1 MKQLFEYLNDYNY
14 DVLVINE
21 MINIIVSEEIVNE
34 SFKSTLVQKLA
45 QKIYD
50 IEKDNNIKKIKRA
63 KDEDERYPYSDGSKR
78 DPNLT
83 NFASIFGP
91 KVKYQ
96 RYGGDKKGIQGL
108 KWSEITDDDF
118 KEYAPNDKALIKLI
132 KKTYGKADANANYI
146 ITDPDGN
153 VINFIKAYG
162 EDAKSDGMYYFKSE
176 RMAKYSD
183 GTKYKINSELKEYLK
198 DYYSYRSRP
207 LKAGEVIDILNELAE
222 VPGIKVYALE
232 ITNDMIKNYKDLID
246 ARTESQ
252 KDVINYDK
260 KSLDNLLNLQRS
272 RYKVLADAMRAKKLQ
287 DNSKDFFEEIKK
299 TNEEVI
305 KLYEKIM
312 SKPEYLD
319 MYFDMG
325 ELMSYVSSSYKSFY
339 QSVKSKHDAD
349 KNEKRA
355 KDHKADNPKI
365 YRKYNDERAQEAIN
379 DAQEYVN
386 KVKKMMSKIEEE
398 LAKH

>member
-132 KKTYGKADANANYI
+132 KKTYGKADVNANYI

>member
-1 MKQLFEYLNDYNY
+1 MKQLLEYLNDYNY

-21 MINIIVSEEIVNE
+21 MINIIVSDEIVNE

-50 IEKDNNIKKIKRA
+50 IEKDNNIKKIERA
-63 KDEDERYPYSDGSKR
+63 KDQDERYPYSDGSKH

-91 KVKYQ
+91 KVKSL
-96 RYGGDKKGIQGL
+96 RYGPDKKGIQGL
-108 KWSEITDDDF
+108 KWSEITDNDF
-118 KEYAPNDKALIKLI
+118 KEYVPNDKALIKLI

-153 VINFIKAYG
+153 IINFIKAYG

-176 RMAKYSD
+176 RMAKYGD

-198 DYYSYRSRP
+198 DYYSYKTRP
-207 LKAGEVIDILNELAE
+207 LKAGEVIDMLNELAE

-232 ITNDMIKNYKDLID
+232 ITNDMIKDYKDLID
-246 ARTESQ
+246 TRTESQ
-252 KDVINYDK
+252 KGVINYDK
-260 KSLDNLLNLQRS
+260 KSLDNLLKLQRS

-319 MYFDMG
+319 IYFDMG

-339 QSVKSKHDAD
+339 QSVKSKYQAD
-349 KNEKRA
+349 KDEKTA

>member
-14 DVLVINE
+14 DILVINE
-21 MINIIVSEEIVNE
+21 MINIIVNEEIVNE

-50 IEKDNNIKKIKRA
+50 IEKDNNIKKIERA
-63 KDEDERYPYSDGSKR
+63 KDEDERYPRFDGSKH
-78 DPNLT
+78 DPKLT

-96 RYGGDKKGIQGL
+96 RYGDDKKGIQGL

-176 RMAKYSD
+176 RMAKYGD

-207 LKAGEVIDILNELAE
+207 LKAGEVIDMLNELAE

-232 ITNDMIKNYKDLID
+232 ITNDMIKDYKDLID
-246 ARTESQ
+246 IRTKSQ
-252 KDVINYDK
+252 KGVINYDK
-260 KSLDNLLNLQRS
+260 ESLDNLLKTQRS
-272 RYKVLADAMRAKKLQ
+272 RYKVLADEMRAKKLQ
-287 DNSKDFFEEIKK
+287 SNITDFFGEIKQ
-299 TNEEVI
+299 TNEDVI
-305 KLYEKIM
+305 KLYEKVM
-312 SKPEYLD
+312 SKPEYIDLQ
-319 MYFDMG
+319 FDLG
-325 ELMSYVSSSYKSFY
+325 ELMRYVSTSYESFYKSI
-339 QSVKSKHDAD
+339 QAKRRAD
-349 KNEKRA
+349 KSEQSA
-355 KDHKADNPKI
+355 KDHKANNPKA
-365 YRKYNDERAQEAIN
+365 YREFDDERSMEEIN
-379 DAQEYVN
+379 YAKEYVN
-386 KVKKMMSKIEEE
+386 KVKKTIAKIEEE